1 MFLPF
6 SIIFYSFSSSLL
18 CHVCSAVLA
27 SRDSLSR
34 QNLPFSKRLSSMLE
48 VCSCAILPFYNF
60 LKFFFRLVYCG
71 LSLGEN
77 EIILGY
83 NAGGL
88 GFPASPWPQ
97 GRGGEQAVFPVTG
110 APERGSVLG
119 LVTPCLQR
127 ESWILGLLNCPVII
141 KAEQQLRSKT
151 YPGRLRMCQMLKSS
165 KTLIPCCAFLWFKLC
180 ICFGANRQGQKR
192 RQSNICQS
200 SLCKPILHSG
210 KQENLL

>member
-6 SIIFYSFSSSLL
+6 TIIFYSFSSSLL
-18 CHVCSAVLA
+18 CHVCSAALA

-127 ESWILGLLNCPVII
+127 ILNFGLVKLPCHYKGRAAAQI
-141 KAEQQLRSKT
+141 KNLPRQIKNVSDAEV
-151 YPGRLRMCQMLKSS
+151 LKNAN
-165 KTLIPCCAFLWFKLC
+165 TLLC
-180 ICFGANRQGQKR
+180 FFVV
-192 RQSNICQS
+192 
-200 SLCKPILHSG
+200 
-210 KQENLL
+210 